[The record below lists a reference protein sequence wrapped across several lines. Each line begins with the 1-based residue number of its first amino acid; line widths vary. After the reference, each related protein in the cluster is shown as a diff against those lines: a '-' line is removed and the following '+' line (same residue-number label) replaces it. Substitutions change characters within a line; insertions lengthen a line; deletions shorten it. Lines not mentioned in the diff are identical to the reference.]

1 MSNHFENDVITKWL
15 TGPGED
21 RDMELTEDFAFVEP
35 AERWE
40 APAGRVVN
48 GASIPSGLW
57 SIVGSPFVGNYRRAA
72 VLHDVYYGDHQ
83 GKTRKR
89 VDEMFRSAMLTD
101 GVSAEKAQLMYAGVR
116 VGGGS
121 AWDAGDAATRATA
134 GREVD
139 WSEFQA
145 WFEAEGKYLGD
156 DDLETALDRKFG
168 RGSQLG
174 SETSTGD

>member
-15 TGPGED
+15 TGSDED
-21 RDMELTEDFAFVEP
+21 RDMELVADFAFVEP
-35 AERWE
+35 AQRWE
-40 APAGRVVN
+40 APAGSVVN

-83 GKTRKR
+83 GKTRKE

-101 GVSAEKAQLMYAGVR
+101 GVPDKKAQLMYAGVR

-121 AWDAGDAATRATA
+121 AWDAADAATRATA
-134 GREVD
+134 ASGVD
-139 WSEFQA
+139 WSEFEA
-145 WFEAEGKYLGD
+145 WFESEAAGLTE
-156 DDLETALDRKFG
+156 EALDDAIETRFG
-168 RGSQLG
+168 PV
-174 SETSTGD
+174 E

>member
-21 RDMELTEDFAFVEP
+21 RDMELIECFAFVEP
-35 AERWE
+35 AQRWE
-40 APAGRVVN
+40 APPGSVVN

-101 GVSAEKAQLMYAGVR
+101 GVSDDKAQLMYAGVR
-116 VGGGS
+116 VGGAA
-121 AWDAGDAATRATA
+121 AWDAPDPLRPKKSGAQIDWTEF
-134 GREVD
+134 EV
-139 WSEFQA
+139 
-145 WFEAEGKYLGD
+145 WFETEAVGLSDE
-156 DDLETALDRKFG
+156 ALDDAIERRYG
-168 RGSQLG
+168 PI
-174 SETSTGD
+174 E